1 MSDTR
6 CDTERYCDVL
16 SALECALSA
25 IDEHVALLRHLR
37 TTTGVD
43 LSRWADKL
51 ADTAREARKM
61 AKGEA

>member
-1 MSDTR
+1 MSDDR
-6 CDTERYCDVL
+6 YNDERYCN
-16 SALECALSA
+16 ALAALVCALSA

-43 LSRWADKL
+43 LNRWADKL